1 MTAVPVASL
10 HDVRH
15 HYGSV
20 AALDR
25 VTLDIPAGVMAGL
38 VGPDGVGKSTLLGLL
53 AGVRRPQE
61 GEIVALGG
69 DLRDPSVLT
78 GARQRIAYMPQGLGR
93 NLYQTLSVAENID
106 YFARLFG
113 QGAQER
119 RQRIAGL
126 TRATGLSRFLDRPA
140 GKLSG
145 GMKQKLSLCCA
156 LVRDP
161 DLLILD
167 EPTTGVDPLS
177 RRQFWTLID
186 RLRERRPQMSVL
198 VATAYMDE
206 AQRFDW
212 LAAMDAGKV
221 IATGNPAA
229 ILERTGSRN
238 LDEAFIAL
246 MPEERR
252 RGYQPVVITP
262 PPPPHPGEAPVIEA
276 KGLTRRF
283 GDFVAVDHVNLS
295 VRRGEIFGFLGSNG
309 SGKST
314 TMRMLTGLLPATEGE
329 ARILGQRP
337 GSGGDARRHVGYMSQ
352 SFSLYGELTV
362 RQNLQ
367 LHADLFHLPRDR
379 AAKRLAQVMHDFD
392 LEDVADAAPESL
404 PLGVRQ
410 RLQLAAAVVHEPELL
425 ILDEP
430 TSGVDPVARDLF
442 WRHLLRLSR
451 EQEVTIFISTH
462 FMNEAERCDRISLQH
477 AGRVLAMGSPA
488 ELVAQRHAATLEEAF
503 IGWLE
508 EAAGPDEAG
517 GDLPAPMPGAQGRAA
532 WLFNPRRLLACA
544 WRESLELL
552 RDPIRL
558 AFALLGPVLLTIA
571 FGFGISFD
579 VENLPYA
586 VLDGDR
592 TPESRSLL
600 ESFAGSRYFS
610 EQPPLADAAAAEARL
625 RAAGIALAVEIP
637 PGFGHDLRRGDRPE
651 VAVAIDG
658 AMPFRAETA
667 RSYVLGLAQ
676 TWLRD
681 QEALSPLPR
690 SPDLLTLEPRFHYNQ
705 AFRSAV
711 AIVPGVIMLML
722 MLVPAMLAAVG
733 VVREKESG
741 AIANF
746 RATPVTAPEFLI
758 GKQIPY
764 FAVALSSFV
773 MLLFVAR
780 VVFDV
785 PVLGSGPALAM
796 GAALYVLAS
805 TGFGLLVSAFVS
817 SQVAAIFAAAILSIV
832 PAVNFSGLLVPAA
845 SLTGP
850 ALGIGLA
857 FPASW
862 FQQISV
868 GAMSKGLHFA
878 ELWHNHLVLAGFAV
892 LFIGAATLLLRKQ
905 EP

>member
-1 MTAVPVASL
+1 
-10 HDVRH
+10 
-15 HYGSV
+15 
-20 AALDR
+20 
-25 VTLDIPAGVMAGL
+25 
-38 VGPDGVGKSTLLGLL
+38 
-53 AGVRRPQE
+53 
-61 GEIVALGG
+61 
-69 DLRDPSVLT
+69 
-78 GARQRIAYMPQGLGR
+78 
-93 NLYQTLSVAENID
+93 
-106 YFARLFG
+106 
-113 QGAQER
+113 
-119 RQRIAGL
+119 
-126 TRATGLSRFLDRPA
+126 
-140 GKLSG
+140 
-145 GMKQKLSLCCA
+145 
-156 LVRDP
+156 
-161 DLLILD
+161 
-167 EPTTGVDPLS
+167 
-177 RRQFWTLID
+177 
-186 RLRERRPQMSVL
+186 
-198 VATAYMDE
+198 
-206 AQRFDW
+206 
-212 LAAMDAGKV
+212 
-221 IATGNPAA
+221 
-229 ILERTGSRN
+229 
-238 LDEAFIAL
+238 
-246 MPEERR
+246 
-252 RGYQPVVITP
+252 
-262 PPPPHPGEAPVIEA
+262 
-276 KGLTRRF
+276 
-283 GDFVAVDHVNLS
+283 
-295 VRRGEIFGFLGSNG
+295 
-309 SGKST
+309 
-314 TMRMLTGLLPATEGE
+314 
-329 ARILGQRP
+329 
-337 GSGGDARRHVGYMSQ
+337 
-352 SFSLYGELTV
+352 
-362 RQNLQ
+362 
-367 LHADLFHLPRDR
+367 
-379 AAKRLAQVMHDFD
+379 
-392 LEDVADAAPESL
+392 
-404 PLGVRQ
+404 
-410 RLQLAAAVVHEPELL
+410 
-425 ILDEP
+425 
-430 TSGVDPVARDLF
+430 
-442 WRHLLRLSR
+442 
-451 EQEVTIFISTH
+451 
-462 FMNEAERCDRISLQH
+462 
-477 AGRVLAMGSPA
+477 
-488 ELVAQRHAATLEEAF
+488 
-503 IGWLE
+503 
-508 EAAGPDEAG
+508 
-517 GDLPAPMPGAQGRAA
+517 
-532 WLFNPRRLLACA
+532 
-544 WRESLELL
+544 L